1 MPVEPAVLEPEILE
15 PAVFDISGAEGSF
28 HVVGL
33 PDPTMRY
40 VTKEAAFEAAVSA
53 AWTAI
58 KQGRSVVI
66 RVRGTDGSESALGD
80 VHTA

>member
-1 MPVEPAVLEPEILE
+1 MYDV
-15 PAVFDISGAEGSF
+15 SGAEGAF
-28 HVVGL
+28 RVQGL

-66 RVRGTDGSESALGD
+66 RVRGSDGSESALGD

>member
-1 MPVEPAVLEPEILE
+1 MYDV
-15 PAVFDISGAEGSF
+15 SGAEGAL
-28 HVVGL
+28 HVQGL

-66 RVRGTDGSESALGD
+66 RVRGSDGSESALGD

>member
-1 MPVEPAVLEPEILE
+1 VEPAIYDV
-15 PAVFDISGAEGSF
+15 SGGEGAF
-28 HVVGL
+28 QVAGL
-33 PDPTMRY
+33 NDPTMRY
-40 VTKEAAFEAAVSA
+40 VTKEAAFEAAVAS

-66 RVRGTDGSESALGD
+66 RVRGSDGSESALGD

>member
-1 MPVEPAVLEPEILE
+1 M
-15 PAVFDISGAEGSF
+15 FDVSGAEGSF
-28 HVVGL
+28 YVAGL

-53 AWTAI
+53 AGTAI
-58 KQGRSVVI
+58 KEGRSVII
-66 RVRGTDGSESALGD
+66 RVRGSDGSESALGD